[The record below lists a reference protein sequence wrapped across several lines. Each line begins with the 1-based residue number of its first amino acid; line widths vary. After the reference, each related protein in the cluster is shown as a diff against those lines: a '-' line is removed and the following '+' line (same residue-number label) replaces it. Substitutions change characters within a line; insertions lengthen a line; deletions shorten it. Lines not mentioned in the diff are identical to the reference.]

1 VLIAFASD
9 YGHADE
15 FVGVCK
21 AVMLGLAP
29 DARVVDLGHDIAPHD
44 VRGGALL
51 LVRAVQYLPDDCVVV
66 AVVDP
71 GVGTDRRLIG
81 VEVEGGVLLGPD
93 NGLLAPAVAM
103 AGGARR
109 VISLDNPDYHLPAP
123 GPTFAGRDVL
133 SPAAGYLAHGLDLG
147 ELGTPVDP
155 ATLTPGLVSLPEVR
169 DDGAILGEVWW
180 IDRFGN
186 CQLNVDPDELQ
197 VSGCAPGA
205 RIEVRLRDDAGH
217 ESSRVAR
224 WVTTYA
230 DARPSELVV
239 LVDSYGLLALAL
251 DRTSAA
257 VELGLHAGSGVTLL
271 PEGAGGAVADPPRAT
286 PVDLTRR
293 GDQ

>member
-1 VLIAFASD
+1 
-9 YGHADE
+9 
-15 FVGVCK
+15 
-21 AVMLGLAP
+21 
-29 DARVVDLGHDIAPHD
+29 
-44 VRGGALL
+44 
-51 LVRAVQYLPDDCVVV
+51 
-66 AVVDP
+66 
-71 GVGTDRRLIG
+71 
-81 VEVEGGVLLGPD
+81 
-93 NGLLAPAVAM
+93 
-103 AGGARR
+103 
-109 VISLDNPDYHLPAP
+109 
-123 GPTFAGRDVL
+123 
-133 SPAAGYLAHGLDLG
+133 
-147 ELGTPVDP
+147 
-155 ATLTPGLVSLPEVR
+155 
-169 DDGAILGEVWW
+169 
-180 IDRFGN
+180 
-186 CQLNVDPDELQ
+186 